1 MNRPRIAIPEPTSQ
15 DETYNQRSWPQYAAA
30 VESAGGEP
38 VRIGLDSTPAEIARQ
53 LAACQGVLLP
63 GSPADTNPQKYGE
76 PRAGARDPDPKRE
89 AADELLLQDAF
100 NLQKPVLGI
109 CYGLQ
114 AMNVWLGGTLIQDL
128 PAAGIAKLVNHT
140 PGREVREA
148 HPVLLE
154 AGSRLFGLA
163 GAAQV
168 AVNSSHHQAVGRLG
182 DSLVKAGVSPED
194 GVIEAVEARGKAFVV
209 GVQWHPERT
218 ADSDH
223 FSQQIFTAFLA
234 AARAWRLVLN
244 EVSGASPS
252 GAAQS

>member
-15 DETYNQRSWPQYAAA
+15 DDAYNQRSWPQYAAA
-30 VESAGGEP
+30 VEAAGGEP
-38 VRIGLDSTPAEIARQ
+38 VRIALDATPAEIARQ
-53 LAACQGVLLP
+53 LADCQGVLLP

-76 PRAGARDPDPKRE
+76 PRTGAKDPDPKRE

-114 AMNVWLGGTLIQDL
+114 SMNVWLGGTLIQDL
-128 PAAGIAKLVNHT
+128 PSAGIAKLVNHT

-154 AGSRLFGLA
+154 TGSRLFDLA
-163 GAAQV
+163 GARQM

-182 DSLVKAGVSPED
+182 DSLAAVGVSPED

-218 ADSDH
+218 ADNDL
-223 FSQQIFTAFLA
+223 FSQQIFAAFLVA
-234 AARAWRLVLN
+234 AGTWRLLPN
-244 EVSGASPS
+244 EVSGTS
-252 GAAQS
+252 QS